1 MIFYDIYYYLLGIIL
16 LPGII
21 MSIWAQ
27 AKVTS
32 NFNKYNN
39 IPSSRD
45 IPANQLAR
53 KLLDGAGLKDV
64 KITSCKGSLTDHFNP
79 KSNTVALS
87 ETVYNSTSVAS
98 LGVMA
103 HELGHVLQYK
113 DKYFW
118 IRVKSFLV
126 PFINFINV
134 FMWPLVIVGV
144 IIEALTYTSIG
155 GIFIIV
161 GICIFGLS
169 TLLSLITLPIE
180 LNASKRAYT
189 LLVKTEILT
198 EEEGEGVKKVLNS
211 AALTYLAGLVTS
223 ILSLLRFVLYI
234 LAITKK
240 D

>member
-234 LAITKK
+234 LTITKK

>member
-1 MIFYDIYYYLLGIIL
+1 MVFYDIYYYLLGIIL

-32 NFNKYNN
+32 SFNKYNN

-45 IPANQLAR
+45 VPANLLAR
-53 KLLDGAGLKDV
+53 KLLDGAGLSDT

-79 KSNTVALS
+79 KTNTVALS
-87 ETVYNSTSVAS
+87 ESVYNSTSVAS

-126 PFINFINV
+126 PFINVINF
-134 FMWPLVIVGV
+134 FMWPLVIIGV
-144 IIEALTYTSIG
+144 FIEVMSYSSVG

-198 EEEGEGVKKVLNS
+198 KEEGEGVKAVLNS

-223 ILSLLRFVLYI
+223 ILSLIRFVVYI